1 MESNKDLTDFINILK
16 EENIIKTLKNSNEIL
31 YTKNNSF
38 IYKIY
43 FKNLQKSALDF
54 ITAQIKEKINLYINS
69 PIGQSYDIV
78 LEKDVFNKEDEIH
91 PL

>member
-43 FKNLQKSALDF
+43 FKTFKKALW
-54 ITAQIKEKINLYINS
+54 IL
-69 PIGQSYDIV
+69 
-78 LEKDVFNKEDEIH
+78 
-91 PL
+91 